1 MALAP
6 PPTPQR
12 RSPPDGPCTS
22 RRDLLYQ
29 STVVTTS
36 AAAAVA
42 LSGVFAGA
50 ATGLLLV
57 RPAAAV
63 QESLDVDA
71 FLRTGLDSGG
81 VMGVSSQAG
90 KSRPETGVVLRDG
103 SEVSQ
108 DRSGTVSAEI
118 LTGTRANPQAV
129 LISFTSPWKLETGP
143 VFDIECRD
151 GRTGDG
157 AFVAVTKSTNG
168 KSLSEL
174 PDSFFLE
181 RLFSPTGRFSFY
193 GPPTDIK
200 VKKSKLENNQRIME
214 LSFSNLSQSTNAEIP
229 RKAVL
234 TASIP
239 AGSENAIL
247 LVGSASASR
256 WRKGSEESVWE
267 TIHSFRAVPAP
278 KTSMK
283 LRPKARGSSSIEF

>member
-1 MALAP
+1 
-6 PPTPQR
+6 
-12 RSPPDGPCTS
+12 
-22 RRDLLYQ
+22 
-29 STVVTTS
+29 
-36 AAAAVA
+36 
-42 LSGVFAGA
+42 
-50 ATGLLLV
+50 
-57 RPAAAV
+57 
-63 QESLDVDA
+63 
-71 FLRTGLDSGG
+71 
-81 VMGVSSQAG
+81 
-90 KSRPETGVVLRDG
+90 
-103 SEVSQ
+103 
-108 DRSGTVSAEI
+108 
-118 LTGTRANPQAV
+118 
-129 LISFTSPWKLETGP
+129 
-143 VFDIECRD
+143 
-151 GRTGDG
+151 
-157 AFVAVTKSTNG
+157 VAVTKSTNG